1 MGRLDLVGYGRG
13 ARAGENLERNTGFII
28 ASALA
33 AAEIKHA
40 AEHADQR
47 LNPWFVGG
55 A

>member
-1 MGRLDLVGYGRG
+1 MGRLDSVGYDG
-13 ARAGENLERNTGFII
+13 ARAGEIWNATP

-40 AEHADQR
+40 DQHADQR
-47 LNPWFVGG
+47 LKSWFVGG

>member
-40 AEHADQR
+40 VEHADQR
-47 LNPWFVGG
+47 LKSWFVGG